1 MVVVEVRVDVVE
13 VAHGQQILPR
23 IVAGVEVGKRRAAAQ
38 LVAQKCAKAREKQR
52 LSLGEEER
60 QLAVKGRLAVDV
72 CGQGTGCAAPR
83 TPGAGRA
90 PFRPRLGEARALL
103 QAFDAVAAEIAFVDE
118 ADAAQRGFLGE
129 AAPGESI
136 GVREEEARPFDEVAV
151 GGLVEGAHE
160 LELAVGHGA
169 VAVDA
174 DGAPGHGL
182 GARDEEVGG
191 EVEAVPDAGG
201 DKGVELLPVPV
212 RDVERGAVAARLGPD
227 EERLVVMDADRVE
240 AHAREVR
247 SETVGVLRIGYVG
260 PVDEVH
266 TAEADFLA
274 GAAFELEVVADG
286 DDATELPRRLMV
298 RHDAREVERGAGLDP
313 VGSGRRRE
321 RNPVGAGLCAD
332 GFRNGERERRPRD
345 AEDGAGRIRAARLD
359 AVGDEDDAQRDALR
373 TPAGVVLH
381 EDFLRLGE
389 LQREPGDC
397 RGQAARAPRVLRF
410 GGNAEEL
417 EIPHLS
423 GEDVWRGRDGV
434 GNRDV
439 RLPGQDAAGDVGLR
453 DRALDADEPGRSVAA
468 GRDAPRGLDAA
479 VAGLAEGGVAVEE
492 KAEVGGVFRGG
503 AALDHE
509 RAVRRARRAMR
520 LPVRVERPR
529 DEGCATGQRQAA
541 AKHGG
546 GVLLLS
552 ACRLQDSWRGLS
564 FEFDVLEDEIPEG
577 AV

>member
-1 MVVVEVRVDVVE
+1 M
-13 VAHGQQILPR
+13 
-23 IVAGVEVGKRRAAAQ
+23 
-38 LVAQKCAKAREKQR
+38 
-52 LSLGEEER
+52 
-60 QLAVKGRLAVDV
+60 
-72 CGQGTGCAAPR
+72 
-83 TPGAGRA
+83 
-90 PFRPRLGEARALL
+90 
-103 QAFDAVAAEIAFVDE
+103 
-118 ADAAQRGFLGE
+118 
-129 AAPGESI
+129 
-136 GVREEEARPFDEVAV
+136 
-151 GGLVEGAHE
+151 
-160 LELAVGHGA
+160 
-169 VAVDA
+169 
-174 DGAPGHGL
+174 
-182 GARDEEVGG
+182 
-191 EVEAVPDAGG
+191 PDAGG

-247 SETVGVLRIGYVG
+247 REAVGVLRIGDVG

-266 TAEADFLA
+266 AAEADFLA
-274 GAAFELEVVADG
+274 RAAFELEVVADG

-298 RHDAREVERGAGLDP
+298 RHDAREVERGSGLDP
-313 VGSGRRRE
+313 VGPGRWRRE
-321 RNPVGAGLCAD
+321 RNPVGAGLGAD
-332 GFRNGERERRPRD
+332 GFRNGERERHPWN
-345 AEDGAGRIRAARLD
+345 AEDGSGRIRAVRLD
-359 AVGDEDDAQRDALR
+359 AVGGEDDAQRDGLR

-417 EIPHLS
+417 EFPHLS
-423 GEDVWRGRDGV
+423 GENVWRGRDGV

-439 RLPGQDAAGDVGLR
+439 RLPGQEAAGDVGLR

-479 VAGLAEGGVAVEE
+479 VSGFAEGGVAVEE

-509 RAVRRARRAMR
+509 RAARYARGPVR

-529 DEGCATGQRQAA
+529 HEGRATGQREPPAETD
-541 AKHGG
+541 GG
-546 GVLLLS
+546 HRSPLLLS
-552 ACRLQDSWRGLS
+552 ACCRRAGSEDKGHQGMAK
-564 FEFDVLEDEIPEG
+564 VLFHEMLAAGSSSQPSLTTGAGG
-577 AV
+577 AVSTQLKLRISY